1 MKVIWKYEVPDNG
14 VLYMPVG
21 AEILCVHPQGG
32 PVHETVCLWAL
43 VDPDIFTQEARRFVV
58 IGTGHPIPNDGLV
71 YRGTA
76 HLRAGTL
83 VLHVFELVKE
93 QA

>member
-1 MKVIWKYEVPDNG
+1 MKVVWKFTVPDNG
-14 VLYMPVG
+14 IITMPLG
-21 AEILCVHPQGG
+21 AEILQVHAQGG
-32 PVHETVCLWAL
+32 PLNEDVCLWAL
-43 VDPDIFTQEARRFVV
+43 VDLDEQQLVMRRFMV
-58 IGTGHPIPNDGLV
+58 IGTGHPIPSDMLV

>member
-14 VLYMPVG
+14 VVHMPFG
-21 AEILCVHPQGG
+21 AEILQLHPQGG

-43 VDPDIFTQEARRFVV
+43 VDPDEQQLVMRRF
-58 IGTGHPIPNDGLV
+58 ILFGTGHPIPTGPLV

-83 VLHVFELVKE
+83 VLHVFELLKE